1 MAIVVVGAVLFG
13 MILGQFFK
21 WYVLI
26 PACGLAIVLV
36 LIYSA
41 HAEPSLLR
49 WLIQIYIV
57 TTTLQIGY
65 AAGLFVRDFMPCRMM
80 VVAA

>member
-21 WYVLI
+21 LYVLI
-26 PACGLAIVLV
+26 PACGLTIVLV
-36 LIYSA
+36 LLFPA

-49 WLIQIYIV
+49 WLLQIYIV
-57 TTTLQIGY
+57 TISLQIGY
-65 AAGLFVRDFMPCRMM
+65 AVGLFVRDVMPCRMM